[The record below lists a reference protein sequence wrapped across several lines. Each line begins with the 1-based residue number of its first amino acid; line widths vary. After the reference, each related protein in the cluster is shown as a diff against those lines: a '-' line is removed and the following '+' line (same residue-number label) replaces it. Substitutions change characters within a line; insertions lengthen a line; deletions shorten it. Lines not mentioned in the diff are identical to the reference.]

1 MSNKER
7 KGIVKEFKEFISRGN
22 IVDMAVGVV
31 VGGAFTTIVNTLV
44 KSVLTPFIN
53 YVIYLLAGGKEGTFR
68 NLDVILIP
76 ATLDEEGNIVTAA
89 TVLEFSALITA
100 IINFILIALTLF
112 LIVKFI
118 NKVRAESD
126 ALKEKVRKLEAQEN

>member
-126 ALKEKVRKLEAQEN
+126 ALKEKVRKLEEQED

>member
-126 ALKEKVRKLEAQEN
+126 ALKEKVRKLEEQEN